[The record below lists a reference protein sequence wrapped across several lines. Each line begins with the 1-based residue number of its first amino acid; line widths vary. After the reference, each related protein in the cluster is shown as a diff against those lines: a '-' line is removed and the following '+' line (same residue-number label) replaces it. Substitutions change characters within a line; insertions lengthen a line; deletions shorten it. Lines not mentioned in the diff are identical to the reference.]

1 MIDLE
6 NENLVLLKDV
16 CRMFPGRSGR
26 GVSLSTIWRWM
37 LTGRKGHKLESL
49 IVGGQRYT
57 SKEAVHRFTAA
68 CNGKSV
74 SRCRRSVSR
83 RTHELQRIDHELQV
97 EGF

>member
-57 SKEAVHRFTAA
+57 SKEAVHRFIAA
-68 CNGKSV
+68 CNGGSGSQRGRLSTNR
-74 SRCRRSVSR
+74 SRELRRIER
-83 RTHELQRIDHELQV
+83 ELQA
-97 EGF
+97 EGL